1 MKDATLPSS
10 PAPNLIQAFS
20 GVASHELHAQLWK
33 VFLGSGWRYGSQTD
47 PQAPGQPFWH
57 MDLTGIAPVNDLWKI
72 IQQHCESTVGHPL
85 KVIRQYANGHTF
97 GQGGKPHI
105 DDDRPGCYTFLYYPM
120 LEWQVGWEGETVFFG
135 PQANILHSFQPRP
148 NTALLFDSRIIHM
161 GRAPSRACPQ
171 LRVSVAFKLE
181 RG

>member
-1 MKDATLPSS
+1 MAAKPIRNHPAS
-10 PAPNLIQAFS
+10 P
-20 GVASHELHAQLWK
+20 
-33 VFLGSGWRYGSQTD
+33 
-47 PQAPGQPFWH
+47 
-57 MDLTGIAPVNDLWKI
+57 
-72 IQQHCESTVGHPL
+72 
-85 KVIRQYANGHTF
+85 F

-120 LEWQVGWEGETVFFG
+120 LEWQVGWEGETLFFS
-135 PQANILHSFQPRP
+135 ANGSIMHSVQPRP